1 MDLAITYYS
10 FIFIFLLFASAI
22 FSGGETAFF
31 SLNDSDKEELIN
43 GEHHSPYLL
52 TLLKNPQKLLT
63 TIVIGNTFVNI
74 GIASVAAYLTH
85 DYAKTAHWAPQLVLF
100 LDIIVVTFVI
110 LVVSEIL
117 PKVIAV
123 RKNINFVKRFG
134 RIIWLVYWMFFPLT
148 VFINRFVSKISS
160 WVKNRNVHPI
170 LTDSELKTLME
181 YGEASGELDKDEKE
195 MISSIFVFGE
205 TTVKEIIVPRT
216 DMIAFNIRDSFSE
229 LISLIRRTHFS
240 RIPVFDSKIDN
251 IIGILYVKD
260 LLPFMIDY
268 DSQQNIEIRSLLRSV
283 YFVPEQK
290 NIDVL
295 LKEFQSEKIHIAIVV
310 DEYGGTAGLVTLE
323 DILEEIVGEIQ
334 DEFDEERPLISTAGE
349 DTWTVSGK
357 TPLVLL
363 EETLAVDLPKI
374 EDVET
379 VGGLILSIRGSV
391 PQQGE
396 EIKYDN
402 LQFHII
408 KVTRQRII
416 ELKVRIIRE
425 NENDQLMKAN
435 ISIE

>member
-1 MDLAITYYS
+1 
-10 FIFIFLLFASAI
+10 
-22 FSGGETAFF
+22 
-31 SLNDSDKEELIN
+31 
-43 GEHHSPYLL
+43 
-52 TLLKNPQKLLT
+52 
-63 TIVIGNTFVNI
+63 
-74 GIASVAAYLTH
+74 
-85 DYAKTAHWAPQLVLF
+85 
-100 LDIIVVTFVI
+100 
-110 LVVSEIL
+110 
-117 PKVIAV
+117 
-123 RKNINFVKRFG
+123 
-134 RIIWLVYWMFFPLT
+134 MFFPLT